1 MSLIA
6 CLFRGGLGRKYI
18 KMEGGEVEI
27 LKTIKKVEVNIV
39 IDNAVGF

>member
-1 MSLIA
+1 M
-6 CLFRGGLGRKYI
+6 GRKYI

-27 LKTIKKVEVNIV
+27 LKTVKKVEVNIV